1 MGYRKMTVEE
11 VYEILRRWHAG
22 QSVSRISVAEECDRK
37 TVREYIQKFNEAGLR
52 IDKKLPEKEKIWE
65 MIETKILPKVERQRP
80 ASEQLE
86 PLQEL
91 IREMIQDPKEPL
103 KPKSAYQVL
112 KVKRNLDTSYE
123 TFRNFIREKGLAK
136 KPLKPMIR
144 IELPPGLETQ
154 IDYGKVG
161 LLEDPA
167 AGRNRVVW
175 AFCGILSHC
184 RLPFIQFVYTQDQR
198 SFAESFID
206 MFDYYDGATEI
217 QSIDNLKSGV
227 IKPDLY
233 DPKINK
239 SLQEVVEYYGTFID
253 PCRVGKSTDKGKV
266 ERFIP
271 SAREVFRR
279 LKRIHPTAGI
289 HTLNQHALTWC
300 REEYGQNEHGTTGQA
315 PMQVFEEVEKQTLK
329 PLPQERFEVPEWA
342 PAHVHRGDQMFTFD
356 KKRYSLPEAYK
367 GKDVWVR
374 YTERNKLL
382 RVFFSTRLIRE
393 YVVTGKAVTYEPE
406 DYPEGKREMMNGSFP
421 RYLLNQAQSFGETS
435 YRLVEAILEPHA
447 YLNCRRAQG
456 ILKIMAEYSGKSF
469 YEQVCGRA
477 LNRGVKLPRT
487 FKAMLKAE
495 EKQLVLDMGID
506 ISELG
511 KKMIRDASYYI
522 N

>member
-1 MGYRKMTVEE
+1 MGYRRMTVEK

-22 QSVSRISVAEECDRK
+22 QNVSRISVSEECDRK
-37 TVREYIQKFNEAGLR
+37 TVRKYIQTFNEAGLR
-52 IDKKLPEKEKIWE
+52 IDKKLPAKEKVWE
-65 MIETKILPKVERQRP
+65 MIEAKILPKVDRQRP

-91 IREMIQDPKEPL
+91 IRDMIDDPKEPL
-103 KPKSAYQVL
+103 KPKSVYLVL

-123 TFRNFIREKGLAK
+123 TFKNFVREKGLSK

-184 RLPFIQFVYTQDQR
+184 RFPFIQFVYTQNQR

-206 MFDYYDGATEI
+206 MFEYYEGVTEI

-233 DPKINK
+233 DPKLNK
-239 SLQEVVEYYGTFID
+239 SLQEVVEYYGSFID
-253 PCRVGKSTDKGKV
+253 PCRVGRSTDKGKV
-266 ERFIP
+266 ERFVP
-271 SAREVFRR
+271 SARELFRR
-279 LKRIHPTAGI
+279 LKRIHPTADI
-289 HTLNQHALTWC
+289 HSLNQHALTWC
-300 REEYGQNEHGTTGQA
+300 RQEYGQNEHGTTGEA
-315 PMQVFEEVEKQTLK
+315 PMEVFHEVEKQTLK
-329 PLPQERFEVPEWA
+329 PLPQERFEVPDWA

-367 GKDVWVR
+367 GKEVWVR

-382 RVFFSTRLIRE
+382 RVFFGTRLIRE
-393 YVVTGKAVTYEPE
+393 YVVTGKAMNYKPE
-406 DYPEGKREMMNGSFP
+406 DYPEGKREMINGSFP
-421 RYLLNQAQSFGETS
+421 RYLLNQAQGFGETS
-435 YRLVEAILEPHA
+435 YRLVESILEPHA

-456 ILKIMAEYSGKSF
+456 ILRIMAEYSGKSF
-469 YEQVCGRA
+469 YEHVCGQA
-477 LNRGVKLPRT
+477 LSRGVKLPRA

-495 EKQLVLDMGID
+495 EKQLVLDMGIN

-511 KKMIRDASYYI
+511 RKMIRDASYYV